1 MGRHGENIR
10 KRKDGRWEARV
21 IDSYSL
27 DGKAHYRYLYGR
39 TYQEVKEK
47 KRDLTVM
54 LKVEPERISGQGSGL
69 KITFGQLIWEWLA
82 SRKGTVKESTYANYA
97 TLIEKHLIPELGKVY
112 LSDLT
117 TDILDGFLKDKLNV
131 GRMDGKG
138 GLAPKTVADLR
149 SVLLMGIEYARKQ
162 GYSCPVKGELFY
174 PRNARPGIRVLS
186 RNEQARLEHFIFSSQ
201 GYVELGILIALYGGM
216 RIGEICALQW
226 GDIDFSNGTVNI
238 SKTLIR
244 IRNMAA
250 NPENKTKVIIDRPK
264 TINSIRVVPLPSF
277 VLNHIK
283 KYRRNCEAYLLTGT
297 SAFMEPRICLSNYKK
312 VLRQAGLPDHTFHV
326 LRHTFATRCVENDF
340 DIKSLSEI
348 LGHANVSTTLQRYVH
363 PSMELKKEQ
372 MERLGDLSVYGQN
385 YGQKIL

>member
-27 DGKAHYRYLYGR
+27 DGKAHYRYLYGK

-47 KRDLTVM
+47 KRDLIIM
-54 LKVEPERISGQGSGL
+54 LKVESEKISDRNNEL
-69 KITFGQLIWEWLA
+69 KITFGQLIWEWLV

-97 TLIEKHLIPELGKVY
+97 TLIEKHLIPELGKIH
-112 LSDLT
+112 LSALT
-117 TDILDGFLKDKLNV
+117 TDILDEFLKDKLNV

-138 GLAPKTVADLR
+138 GLAPKTVTDLR
-149 SVLLMGIEYARKQ
+149 SVLLMGIEYAHKQ
-162 GYSCPVKGELFY
+162 GYLCPVKGDLFY
-174 PRNARPGIRVLS
+174 PRNTRPDIRVLS
-186 RNEQARLEHFIFSSQ
+186 KNEQEKLERFIFSSQ

-226 GDIDFSNGTVNI
+226 GDIDFSDGTVNI

-244 IRNMAA
+244 IRNMTADS
-250 NPENKTKVIIDRPK
+250 ENKTKVIIDCPK
-264 TINSIRVVPLPSF
+264 TASSVRVVPLPSF
-277 VLNHIK
+277 VLNHLK
-283 KYRRNCEAYLLTGT
+283 KYQRGHEEYLLTGT
-297 SAFMEPRICLSNYKK
+297 SVFMEPRICLNNYKK
-312 VLRQAGLPDHTFHV
+312 ILKQAGIPDYTFHV
-326 LRHTFATRCVENDF
+326 LRHTFATRCVENKF

-363 PSMELKKEQ
+363 PSMELKKKQ
-372 MERLGDLSVYGQN
+372 MERLGNLSVYGQN
-385 YGQKIL
+385 CGQKIL